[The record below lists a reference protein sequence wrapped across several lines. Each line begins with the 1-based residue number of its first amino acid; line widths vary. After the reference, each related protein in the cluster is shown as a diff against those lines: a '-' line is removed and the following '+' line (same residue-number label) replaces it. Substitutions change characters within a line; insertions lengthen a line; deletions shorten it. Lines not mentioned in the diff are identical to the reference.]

1 LQGGIAGR
9 LKPSVGHLQSVKFK
23 RTWLFCYYCVG
34 YTEPNLTKLK
44 LHDKY
49 NNKESFIKEIEN
61 NIVTY
66 TSGINLKILPFTGLE
81 VDAPLVCN

>member
-1 LQGGIAGR
+1 
-9 LKPSVGHLQSVKFK
+9 
-23 RTWLFCYYCVG
+23 
-34 YTEPNLTKLK
+34 LTKLK